1 MSVTIAGESRVRILG
16 ESRVQ
21 ISESER
27 VRVYAGDV
35 VYINESGDPA
45 PGGMLWDPI
54 ETAVADNATVTMV
67 QPGAAYII
75 PRKSGNNRALLD
87 CTDLLASPGVP
98 ALVVGAAATQSNANG
113 TTTYGPSVYVPVD
126 QPGWLADLSSLYAAV
141 TVTDYSG
148 SPCSLVFTAP
158 SVTIT
163 LDQDY
168 GTALAVLQA
177 IAAAFTGTSSVV
189 SPVIIQDVSGGGP
202 YTSALRTTATGD
214 AAVFTFNAGASTAG
228 ELTDWFEND
237 ATYID
242 GWSDYPV
249 GLGGKNI
256 GTGELGASTTTHLW
270 TDDMDMDY
278 VHYAEIVSLDGATI
292 QATSYKFRPESLS
305 FSPTDTGDWPEYD
318 FGDTPANFN
327 VAQALDILAAR
338 STGTGGSGD
347 LERAVRRV
355 TAAATAAGTDGVI
368 VLAGS
373 GGYALT
379 LPTTGFDD
387 GQAVEVWGAAGAAC
401 TIESAADLFP
411 VTGGSPVASVEVA
424 ANQVV
429 KVKFYTT
436 VDNDPAWRV
445 TYDSTAAGGSGDVVG
460 PASVT
465 DGVPALF
472 DGTTG
477 KLLKA
482 GATNTA
488 NGLVKL
494 DGSGT
499 IPDSLHPASIARDTE
514 ITSAVSDHVAAT
526 DPHGDQAYANSTF
539 VAKSLFDA
547 NTILAANSDDTPAAV
562 TVAEQRIVGRVTGG
576 NITALTAAQVLSLLG
591 VGWVTVSDTTVSNSG
606 SGVAS
611 ISVSC
616 SGYRKLRVWFRGRSL
631 KSTTTTDT
639 LNMTFNSDTGSVY
652 SKNNA
657 AAGSAF
663 VISSSF
669 TASNTN
675 TNRQGGFDLD
685 IDCGQSS
692 YTTFRLRTTSP
703 SSTATTAG
711 STDWPNGLYLA
722 TTAISSIQFAFAGG
736 NIAGGSS
743 LVVEGLA

>member
-1 MSVTIAGESRVRILG
+1 MTETWTSELTAETWVNEEFGTEYVTN
-16 ESRVQ
+16 
-21 ISESER
+21 
-27 VRVYAGDV
+27 V
-35 VYINESGDPA
+35 VVGGTVTGVGG
-45 PGGMLWDPI
+45 GGMVWDPI
-54 ETAVADNATVTMV
+54 DTVAADNSTVTMV

-98 ALVVGAAATQSNANG
+98 ALVVGAAVTQSNANG

-126 QPGWLADLSSLYAAV
+126 QPAWLADLSDLYAAV

-148 SPCSLVFTAP
+148 SPCTLVFDAP
-158 SVTIT
+158 EATIT
-163 LDQDY
+163 LNQNY

-177 IAAAFTGTSSVV
+177 IVAGLTGTASVV
-189 SPVIIQDVSGGGP
+189 SPVIIQDATGDGP
-202 YTSALRTTATGD
+202 YTSALRTNAIGGG
-214 AAVFTFNAGASTAG
+214 AVFTFNAGASTAG

-242 GWSDYPV
+242 GWTEYPV

-270 TDDMDMDY
+270 TDDIDMDE
-278 VHYAEIVSLDGATI
+278 VHYAEIVSLDGVTI

-305 FSPTDTGDWPEYD
+305 FSPADTGDWPEYD
-318 FGDTPANFN
+318 FGDTPANFR
-327 VAQALDILAAR
+327 VSQALNILAAR
-338 STGTGGSGD
+338 SVG
-347 LERAVRRV
+347 
-355 TAAATAAGTDGVI
+355 
-368 VLAGS
+368 
-373 GGYALT
+373 
-379 LPTTGFDD
+379 
-387 GQAVEVWGAAGAAC
+387 
-401 TIESAADLFP
+401 
-411 VTGGSPVASVEVA
+411 
-424 ANQVV
+424 
-429 KVKFYTT
+429 
-436 VDNDPAWRV
+436 
-445 TYDSTAAGGSGDVVG
+445 GGSGDVVG

-465 DGVPALF
+465 DGAPVLF

-477 KLLKA
+477 KLIKA

-514 ITSAVSDHVAAT
+514 ITSAVSDHSAAT
-526 DPHGDQAYANSTF
+526 DPHGDRAYAAGLVDDLSGVTDASTARTNLGLGTAATAATTDL
-539 VAKSLFDA
+539 VTKALFDA

-562 TVAEQRIVGRVTGG
+562 TVAEQRLVGRVTGG
-576 NITALTAAQVLSLLG
+576 NITALTAAQVLSMLG

-652 SKNNA
+652 SRNA
-657 AAGSAF
+657 GAAGTAF

-675 TNRQGGFDLD
+675 TNRQGSFDLD

-692 YTTFRLRTTSP
+692 YTTFRLRHTSP

-736 NIAGGSS
+736 NIADDSY